1 MRLPVDG
8 SAFVHHIFSMIF
20 VSGRMMMK
28 VLASILAGAAV
39 LAMGASA
46 ASAETLAEKGEARL
60 AKMLEGRTAGEPVS
74 CITAI
79 RSNGLRVIE
88 HVGVVYDAGKTIYVS
103 RPSDPKSLGPWD
115 VPIFERLGSQL
126 CKTDLVRTVDRTNG
140 FTTGVV
146 FLGDF
151 VPYTKQG

>member
-8 SAFVHHIFSMIF
+8 SALVHHIVSMI
-20 VSGRMMMK
+20 SDRGRTMMK
-28 VLASILAGAAV
+28 VFASILAGAAV

-140 FTTGVV
+140 FVTGVV

>member
-1 MRLPVDG
+1 MISSKRRTTMK
-8 SAFVHHIFSMIF
+8 AFATI
-20 VSGRMMMK
+20 
-28 VLASILAGAAV
+28 LASAALLGV
-39 LAMGASA
+39 GASA

-60 AKMLEGRTAGEPVS
+60 AQLLEGRTAGEPVS
-74 CITAI
+74 CVSAV
-79 RSNGLRVIE
+79 RSNRLRVIE

-115 VPIFERLGSQL
+115 IPVIERFGSQL
-126 CKTDLVRTVDRTNG
+126 CKTDVIRTVDRNG
-140 FTTGVV
+140 GYVTGPV